1 MKGNTKQLI
10 QKIKNCALIVALC
23 PLIKALSLQQKI
35 ITNQKLKRD
44 YYKSQM
50 QIAQDELFDSR
61 IYYNKQLEEQK
72 IIISS
77 LRKQLENQSK
87 YNDINTHKLSN
98 KFKAFSV

>member
-1 MKGNTKQLI
+1 MKKSI
-10 QKIKNCALIVALC
+10 KQKIKDSSLCMALF
-23 PLIKALSLQQKI
+23 PLMKAISIQAFYIRK
-35 ITNQKLKRD
+35 
-44 YYKSQM
+44 YKESTRKYKKQM

-98 KFKAFSV
+98 KFKSFSV